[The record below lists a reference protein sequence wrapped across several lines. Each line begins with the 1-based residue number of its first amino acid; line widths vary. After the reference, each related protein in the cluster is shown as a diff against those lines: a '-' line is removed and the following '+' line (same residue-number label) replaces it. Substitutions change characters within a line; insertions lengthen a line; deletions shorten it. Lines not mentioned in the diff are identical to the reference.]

1 MAQSKQASTT
11 AATVPPRCIKFFVH
25 GGHSLAA
32 SSRIFGVIGVF
43 FGSQGFGN
51 ISEDIRKTLTD

>member
-11 AATVPPRCIKFFVH
+11 AATVPPRCSKFFVH

-32 SSRIFGVIGVF
+32 SSRTFGVIGAFLVRRV
-43 FGSQGFGN
+43 SATYP
-51 ISEDIRKTLTD
+51 RTLVKP